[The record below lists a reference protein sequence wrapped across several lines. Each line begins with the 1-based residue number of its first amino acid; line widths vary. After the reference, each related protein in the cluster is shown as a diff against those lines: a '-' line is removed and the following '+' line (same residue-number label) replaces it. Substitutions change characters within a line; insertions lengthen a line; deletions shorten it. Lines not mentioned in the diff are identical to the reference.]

1 MDWRG
6 ALTRLPG
13 APATAATA
21 IGLCCRAAAWRPAVA
36 LLWDLQ
42 EHRARA
48 ETVACNAAIAACSRV
63 RWQSSVQLLG
73 AMQDLDVRV
82 NSISLTSALS
92 ACKPRWRLASE
103 ALAAARSRG
112 LRPNLF
118 ARSAAASGDGAGDG
132 AAWRRAAQLAEAD
145 AVSVNGAVSACSRS
159 RSWTEALA
167 LSFGLSSGGFRAS
180 GRSFASLAAAMQG
193 QRGQWCCSLHVLR
206 AAHHARLLTKELAA
220 AVAAGCC
227 RVWTWALQLAPFWRA
242 TGEASDGAL
251 LGAAAQG
258 AGLAWLWRTALAVR
272 SDVSVPETGLCNV
285 VITACARAAEL
296 RQSCALLLEMLSETS
311 LRPDVQSFNALLCGV
326 QESTWPAA
334 AEAVHR
340 LRRHGLVP
348 DRLTL
353 NNACG
358 AFGGARQWQQALW
371 LLGAPHFPGPG
382 NVAYNA
388 VMEACGRRP
397 VALAVFQQML
407 GRGLRADVT
416 ALCLAAE
423 AAVARLGVACVGL
436 LARAEGAALAD
447 LRGAAGGKALRGWA
461 SGDTAAAPKMA
472 RASKFRAKW
481 QRDRLVRLN
490 QAWRA

>member
-220 AVAAGCC
+220 AVAAGQLSVQAAVGFGPGRCSWRPSGVPLARRPTARCWGRRRKAPAWRGFGAQRWQSGRMCPC
-227 RVWTWALQLAPFWRA
+227 RRRACATWSSPPALAP
-242 TGEASDGAL
+242 
-251 LGAAAQG
+251 
-258 AGLAWLWRTALAVR
+258 
-272 SDVSVPETGLCNV
+272 
-285 VITACARAAEL
+285 
-296 RQSCALLLEMLSETS
+296 QSCAKA
-311 LRPDVQSFNALLCGV
+311 ALCC
-326 QESTWPAA
+326 WRCCR
-334 AEAVHR
+334 R
-340 LRRHGLVP
+340 LRCARTCNPSTRCCAGCRSPLGQP
-348 DRLTL
+348 LRKLCI
-353 NNACG
+353 ACG
-358 AFGGARQWQQALW
+358 A
-371 LLGAPHFPGPG
+371 
-382 NVAYNA
+382 
-388 VMEACGRRP
+388 M
-397 VALAVFQQML
+397 
-407 GRGLRADVT
+407 
-416 ALCLAAE
+416 
-423 AAVARLGVACVGL
+423 
-436 LARAEGAALAD
+436 
-447 LRGAAGGKALRGWA
+447 GWCRT
-461 SGDTAAAPKMA
+461 G
-472 RASKFRAKW
+472 
-481 QRDRLVRLN
+481 
-490 QAWRA
+490 